1 MPSFLDSLAIFFIII
16 MGYSG
21 YKKGFIE
28 EFGRT
33 LSLIFAVFL
42 SMSKSTSL
50 SNYLTTTFNYESTF
64 ILPLSYMILVIIS
77 ICIGRVITK
86 FAHIAFLSVENR
98 IMNHIMGSLF
108 GMIKGGISLIM
119 FFWFISILPLQKW
132 TNIMNET
139 SKLINYSNV
148 VRTSVISFFNWDDPV
163 SLESPILK
171 ISYNH
176 NASNTSRHCRF
187 SSRNI

>member
-1 MPSFLDSLAIFFIII
+1 MPSFLDSLAIFFIFI

-33 LSLIFAVFL
+33 LSLVFAVFL

-50 SNYLTTTFNYESTF
+50 SKYLTTTFNYESTY
-64 ILPLSYMILVIIS
+64 ILALSYLVLVIIS
-77 ICIGRVITK
+77 IFFGRIITK

-108 GMIKGGISLIM
+108 GMIKGGISLMI
-119 FFWFISILPLQKW
+119 FLWLISILPLQKW

-139 SKLINYSNV
+139 SNLINYSNV
-148 VRTSVISFFNWDDPV
+148 VRTSIISFFNWDDPV
-163 SLESPILK
+163 SLGESYIKDITQP
-171 ISYNH
+171 
-176 NASNTSRHCRF
+176 
-187 SSRNI
+187 